1 MPQFYDTNC
10 CQPTE
15 EESTHP
21 PGEGAKASQHHFQII
36 QRPVITHSK
45 DAAPEDTSDHLLS
58 TRIQT
63 PETHLFSNYY
73 ILAFEQVM
81 FILRSKVK

>member
-10 CQPTE
+10 YQPTE

-21 PGEGAKASQHHFQII
+21 LGEGAKASQHAFQIT
-36 QRPVITHSK
+36 QRPVITHSQ
-45 DAAPEDTSDHLLS
+45 DAAPEDTLDHLLS

-63 PETHLFSNYY
+63 SRHTYFQTTTHWHLS
-73 ILAFEQVM
+73 
-81 FILRSKVK
+81 R